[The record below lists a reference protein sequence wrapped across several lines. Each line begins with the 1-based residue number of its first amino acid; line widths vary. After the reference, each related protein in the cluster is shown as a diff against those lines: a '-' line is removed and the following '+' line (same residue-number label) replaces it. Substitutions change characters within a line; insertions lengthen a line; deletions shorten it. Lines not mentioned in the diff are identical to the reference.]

1 MRDSFL
7 NLLFLYAKKNPN
19 VIVLT
24 GDLGYGSLDN
34 FFKKL
39 PNQIYNLGITEQSII
54 SISSGLA
61 LEGKKVFVY
70 SITNFVS
77 LRVLEQIRNDLCY
90 HNLDV
95 TILAIGSGFS
105 YGQLGFTHHS
115 SEDIAVIRAIPNI
128 TIFAPS
134 DQTEIDI
141 FFDVIIQ
148 STGPKYVKLDKKF
161 EIYARL
167 ISEST
172 FHSSVVYGTGDI
184 LIFTFGPNVGFVIN
198 ALDRNKIPTNKYK
211 IISTPF
217 IKPLLFS
224 EDIINQLEKSKIVI
238 TLEDN
243 NLDGGFGSAI
253 MEFINKKGIRLS
265 FNQLYKIGLNNTFI
279 REVGTKEYLME
290 KMELEKQLL
299 QLIQLN

>member
-24 GDLGYGSLDN
+24 GDLGYGSLDI
-34 FFKKL
+34 FFKNL

-141 FFDVIIQ
+141 FFDEIIQ

-161 EIYARL
+161 EMYTRL

-172 FHSSVVYGTGDI
+172 MHSSVVYGTGDI
-184 LIFTFGPNVGFVIN
+184 LIFTFGPNVGYVIN

-253 MEFINKKGIRLS
+253 MEFINKKGISLS